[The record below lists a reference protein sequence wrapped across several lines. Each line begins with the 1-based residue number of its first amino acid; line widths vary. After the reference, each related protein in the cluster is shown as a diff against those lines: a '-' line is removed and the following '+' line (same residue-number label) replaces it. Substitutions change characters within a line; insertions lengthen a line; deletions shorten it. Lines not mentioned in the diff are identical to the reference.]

1 MEKNVEM
8 IEAGQV
14 ASLIVKDASRLGR
27 EYLQVGYYMEILF
40 THAFVVLLY
49 SFRSPAMLR
58 RLPPGHFFW
67 PMHPSAVPQASQKT
81 GNCSYHSV

>member
-27 EYLQVGYYMEILF
+27 EYLQVATTWRYYLLMRLSWGYATTLLPAALF
-40 THAFVVLLY
+40 VLI
-49 SFRSPAMLR
+49 
-58 RLPPGHFFW
+58 
-67 PMHPSAVPQASQKT
+67 
-81 GNCSYHSV
+81 